1 MAASQ
6 KECRELICWAALL
19 GQPLVLCPPS
29 PALIRG
35 RNKLTHKRSKFPRK
49 LDKKGQIFSVTF
61 YQCQFSSIIC
71 SLAVFSSIG
80 CWRLS
85 KKNKHIVRIHAKNV
99 WCGGEGYFGQ
109 KKFAEK
115 VRKSRQNINRNKSA
129 WIVKIDK
136 NGENRQKMVKIDK
149 KWCYFHLK
157 WCYLHLRWCYL
168 RRWLGCSIDFAFS
181 A

>member
-19 GQPLVLCPPS
+19 GQPLVLCSLPS
-29 PALIRG
+29 LALIRG

-61 YQCQFSSIIC
+61 CQCQFSRIIC

-85 KKNKHIVRIHAKNV
+85 KKICTLSVKRGGGCPHLFCPNVKNAFFENGLLRI
-99 WCGGEGYFGQ
+99 Q
-109 KKFAEK
+109 L
-115 VRKSRQNINRNKSA
+115 SRQ
-129 WIVKIDK
+129 
-136 NGENRQKMVKIDK
+136 
-149 KWCYFHLK
+149 YFLNTMTK
-157 WCYLHLRWCYL
+157 
-168 RRWLGCSIDFAFS
+168 
-181 A
+181 